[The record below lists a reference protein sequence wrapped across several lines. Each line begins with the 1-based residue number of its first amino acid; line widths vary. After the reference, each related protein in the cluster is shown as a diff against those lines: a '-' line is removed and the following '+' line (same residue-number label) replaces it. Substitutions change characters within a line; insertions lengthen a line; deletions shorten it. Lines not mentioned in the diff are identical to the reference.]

1 MGKPHNY
8 TRINSIGGQILSYLA
23 SLGGLYDALDESE
36 RGPIAADTFV
46 FNLDVR
52 VSTSFRSIAIDF
64 FEFKREIG

>member
-1 MGKPHNY
+1 MGKPH

-36 RGPIAADTFV
+36 RGGPIAADTFV

-52 VSTSFRSIAIDF
+52 VSTAFRSIAIDF
-64 FEFKREIG
+64 LEFKREIG